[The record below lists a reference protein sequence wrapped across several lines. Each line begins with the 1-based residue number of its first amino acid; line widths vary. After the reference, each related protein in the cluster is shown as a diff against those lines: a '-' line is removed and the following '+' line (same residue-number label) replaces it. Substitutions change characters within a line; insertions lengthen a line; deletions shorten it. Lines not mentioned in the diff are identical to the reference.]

1 MTSYR
6 PLLLFGLLSIP
17 AARAA
22 AQTTWALTPELS
34 LTRHYGVARDTTSFA
49 GEPMAGPAPTLMA
62 GLRLERGG
70 DGFRAGL
77 AVHYARH
84 WLTVRNASLAVNNSD
99 GWRLLE
105 LAPEASLPVTRFGRE
120 AALRAHLGAAAQ
132 LWMPTVTG
140 EETRWTLNALAAI
153 TAEIPFS
160 ARLAAVFRLE
170 GALGPSVF
178 DPGQLPAEFE
188 RRGSVRSRV
197 GVGVRWKVR
206 GER

>member
-1 MTSYR
+1 MFRHRIVS
-6 PLLLFGLLSIP
+6 LAILAACP
-17 AARAA
+17 AAAS
-22 AQTTWALTPELS
+22 AQGSSWALTPELS
-34 LTRHYGVARDTTSFA
+34 LTHHSGVARDTTSFA

-84 WLTVRNASLAVNNSD
+84 WVTVRNASLQVNSPD

-105 LAPEASLPVTRFGRE
+105 LAPEGSLPLLRFGRD
-120 AALRAHLGAAAQ
+120 AALRAHAGAAAQ
-132 LWMPTVTG
+132 LWMPTPSG
-140 EETRWTLNALAAI
+140 EDNRWTLNALAALS
-153 TAEIPFS
+153 AEIPVS
-160 ARLAAVFRLE
+160 ARLATVFRVE

-188 RRGSVRSRV
+188 RRASVRTRV
-197 GVGVRWKVR
+197 GVGVRWR
-206 GER
+206 GRSEK